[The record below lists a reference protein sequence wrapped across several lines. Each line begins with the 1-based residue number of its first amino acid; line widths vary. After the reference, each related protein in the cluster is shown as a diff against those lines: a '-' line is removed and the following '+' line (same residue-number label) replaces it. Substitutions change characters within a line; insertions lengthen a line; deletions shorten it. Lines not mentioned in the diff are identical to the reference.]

1 MKGTHQSGASE
12 ALSHEGLPDPGSFHS
27 DERKVADGAPAEP
40 QGDSAQS
47 IRSSPTYHSLP
58 YLGIAP
64 PSSTIAIVVSLFSH
78 DLRGDVHQGRGHQV
92 LEALFWQRRR
102 GSTLL

>member
-1 MKGTHQSGASE
+1 MKGTHQSGASV

-27 DERKVADGAPAEP
+27 GERTVADGAPAEP

-47 IRSSPTYHSLP
+47 IHSSQTYHNLP
-58 YLGIAP
+58 CLGIAP
-64 PSSTIAIVVSLFSH
+64 PSSTIAIVVSLFSQE
-78 DLRGDVHQGRGHQV
+78 LRGDVHQGRGHQV
-92 LEALFWQRRR
+92 LEVLFWQRQR